1 MELNMKQIIA
11 ILALCLGLMFPGA
24 AFAHTLWVNVY
35 ESFSHKPGH
44 IISSLGWGHVVP
56 MDDVF
61 EHFDLASYFLVDPE
75 MSQVDFP
82 LPAPIKIL
90 DGESEVQKS
99 LRIVGGDTGVHK
111 MSLKDDAKKG
121 TYQVAAVSRDNF
133 YSTYIDM
140 KGRHKW
146 KHTTMDKVHDAKK
159 VIRGMKFTT
168 YAKSFFTIDQWTQPS
183 ALGFDLEI
191 LPLTDLSRLRAGEMV
206 EFDVKLLG
214 RSLNTV
220 PDRNFE
226 YMTLTSNTFGGPDG
240 FTLATLIFNGKASFR
255 IPTAGQWVA
264 NIYTRQA
271 VTPDGPLKALVGK
284 CTNVLYAAT
293 VSFNVKP

>member
-1 MELNMKQIIA
+1 MKR
-11 ILALCLGLMFPGA
+11 ILAVLVLSLGVIFPGA

-35 ESFSHKPGH
+35 ESFVHKPGH
-44 IISSLGWGHVVP
+44 VIASLGWGHVVP

-61 EHFDLASYFLVDPE
+61 EHFDLASYYLVDPDMNRVE
-75 MSQVDFP
+75 FP
-82 LPAPIKIL
+82 LPASTKKM
-90 DGESEVQKS
+90 DGKSEVQKS

-111 MSLKDDAKKG
+111 MTLKDDARKG

-133 YSTYIDM
+133 YSTYIDL

-146 KHTTMDKVHDAKK
+146 AHTTMDKVKNVKK
-159 VIRGMKFTT
+159 VVEGMKFTT
-168 YAKSFFTIDQWTQPS
+168 YAKSFFTVGKWTQPS

-191 LPLTDLSRLRAGEMV
+191 LPLTDLSHVRAGEMV

-214 RSLNTV
+214 RSLNTI
-220 PDRNFE
+220 PERAFE

-240 FTLATLIFNGKASFR
+240 FTLATLVYNGKASFR

-293 VSFNVKP
+293 VSFTVNP